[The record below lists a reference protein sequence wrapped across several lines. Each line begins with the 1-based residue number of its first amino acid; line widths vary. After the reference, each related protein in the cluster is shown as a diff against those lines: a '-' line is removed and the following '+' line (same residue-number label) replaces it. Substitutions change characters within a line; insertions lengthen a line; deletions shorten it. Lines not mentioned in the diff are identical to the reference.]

1 MRVKPCEI
9 ARGQRARLSFPA
21 GCATWLAVESPQ
33 SALLQRRFV
42 LMTGKGGVG
51 KTTLVAALAVHA
63 ATLGMRPLVVELGHR
78 ESMRSV
84 FGVDDIGFK
93 PRDVGLGVHA
103 MSVDVDVAVL
113 DYMMQ
118 HIPSRRVAKGI
129 VNNKVLE
136 RLFAAMPAVGEIATI
151 NKLRQLEAETNDSGQ
166 RRWGP
171 IFVDLDATGHAL
183 MFLEL
188 RSVIEN
194 IMGAGPMKRL
204 VEETADMLADPNIT
218 RLCLVA
224 TPAELPVTETIELYG
239 KLQGQGTVTFGS
251 VFANRMPQVALSD
264 ADVAAL
270 DEVETAAKA
279 VGRDDVIA
287 DVAWARTA
295 LHQLKAAREQIQRL
309 RDAVPLPIVELP
321 HLPATR
327 MDQAVLSRLGAM
339 AAGGA
344 A

>member
-1 MRVKPCEI
+1 VD
-9 ARGQRARLSFPA
+9 
-21 GCATWLAVESPQ
+21 SPQ

-63 ATLGMRPLVVELGHR
+63 ASLGMRPLVVELGHR

-93 PRDVGLGVHA
+93 PRDVGHGVHA

-113 DYMMQ
+113 DYMLE
-118 HIPSRRVAKGI
+118 HIPSKRVAKGI
-129 VNNKVLE
+129 VQNKVLE

-151 NKLRQLEAETNDSGQ
+151 NKLRQLEAETLPSGQ

-188 RSVIEN
+188 RSVIDN
-194 IMGAGPMKRL
+194 IMGAGPMRKL
-204 VEETADMLADPNIT
+204 VEETASMLADPQLT

-224 TPAELPVTETIELYG
+224 TPAELPVTETIELFG
-239 KLQGQGTVTFGS
+239 KLQGKGTVTFGS
-251 VFANRMPQVALSD
+251 VFANRIPQVSLSD
-264 ADVAAL
+264 EGVASL
-270 DEVETAAKA
+270 DAVEAAARA
-279 VGRDDVIA
+279 VGREDVLA

-295 LHQLKAAREQIQRL
+295 LHQRDAAQAQLARL
-309 RDAVPLPIVELP
+309 REHVPLPIIELP
-321 HLPATR
+321 QLPAAR
-327 MDQAVLSRLGAM
+327 MDAAVLGRLGAL

>member
-1 MRVKPCEI
+1 M
-9 ARGQRARLSFPA
+9 RARLSFPS
-21 GCATWLAVESPQ
+21 GCATCNAVSTGQ

-63 ATLGMRPLVVELGHR
+63 ASLGMRPLVVELGHR

-84 FGVDDIGFK
+84 FAVDDIGFT
-93 PRDVGLGVHA
+93 PRDVGHGVHA

-113 DYMMQ
+113 DYMLE
-118 HIPSRRVAKGI
+118 HIPSKRIAKGI
-129 VNNKVLE
+129 VQNKVLE

-151 NKLRQLEAETNDSGQ
+151 NKLRQLEAETLPSGG

-171 IFVDLDATGHAL
+171 ILVDLDATGHAL

-188 RSVIEN
+188 SSVIDS

-204 VEETADMLADPNIT
+204 VEETAQMLADPTIT

-239 KLQGQGTVTFGS
+239 KLVGQGTVTFDS
-251 VFANRMPQVALSD
+251 VFANRVPRIPLS
-264 ADVAAL
+264 ANDVAAL
-270 DEVETAAKA
+270 GSVESAAVA
-279 VGRDDVIA
+279 VGRADVVA

-295 LHQLKAAREQIQRL
+295 VRQVEAAQIQLDRL
-309 RDAVPLPIVELP
+309 RAAVELPIVELP
-321 HLPATR
+321 LLPAAR
-327 MDQAVLSRLGAM
+327 MDAVVLARLGAM

-344 A
+344 S

>member
-1 MRVKPCEI
+1 MSRE
-9 ARGQRARLSFPA
+9 Q
-21 GCATWLAVESPQ
+21 TAV
-33 SALLQRRFV
+33 LQRRFV

-51 KTTLVAALAVHA
+51 KTTVVAALAVHA
-63 ATLGMRPLVVELGHR
+63 ASLGMRPLVVELGHR

-93 PRDVGLGVHA
+93 PKDVGLGVHA

-113 DYMMQ
+113 DYMLE
-118 HIPSRRVAKGI
+118 HIPSKRVAKSI

-151 NKLRQLEAETNDSGQ
+151 NKLRQLEAEELPSGG

-171 IFVDLDATGHAL
+171 IIVDLDATGHAL

-188 RSVIEN
+188 RNVIDN

-204 VEETADMLADPNIT
+204 VEETADMLANPETT

-239 KLQGQGTVTFGS
+239 KLQGRGTVSFGS
-251 VFANRMPQVALSD
+251 VFANRVPQVPLGAEALP
-264 ADVAAL
+264 AL
-270 DEVETAAKA
+270 DQLEHAAKA
-279 VGRDDVIA
+279 VGRADVVA
-287 DVAWARTA
+287 DVAHARIA
-295 LHQLKAAREQIQRL
+295 MQQHADAQAQLARL
-309 RDAVPLPIVELP
+309 RENVDLPIVELP
-321 HLPATR
+321 LLPAAR
-327 MDQAVLSRLGAM
+327 MDGASLGHLGAL
-339 AAGGA
+339 AAGGEA
-344 A
+344 

>member
-1 MRVKPCEI
+1 VD
-9 ARGQRARLSFPA
+9 
-21 GCATWLAVESPQ
+21 SPQ

-63 ATLGMRPLVVELGHR
+63 ASLGMRPLVVELGHR

-93 PRDVGLGVHA
+93 PRNVGLGVHA
-103 MSVDVDVAVL
+103 MSVDVDMAVL
-113 DYMMQ
+113 DYMLE
-118 HIPSRRVAKGI
+118 HIPSKRVAKSI
-129 VNNKVLE
+129 VGNKVLE

-151 NKLRQLEAETNDSGQ
+151 NKLRQLEAETTETGQ

-188 RSVIEN
+188 RSVIDN

-204 VEETADMLADPNIT
+204 VEETAEMLADPNTT

-239 KLQGQGTVTFGS
+239 KLEGRGTVTFGS
-251 VFANRMPQVALSD
+251 IFANRMPQVPLS
-264 ADVAAL
+264 AESIAAL
-270 DEVETAAKA
+270 DQVEAAA
-279 VGRDDVIA
+279 QSVGRADVTA
-287 DVAWARTA
+287 DVAWARVA
-295 LHQLKAAREQIQRL
+295 LRQADAAREQIDRL
-309 RDAVPLPIVELP
+309 RAAVPLPIVELP
-321 HLPATR
+321 QLPAAR
-327 MDQAVLSRLGAM
+327 MGADVLGRLGAL
-339 AAGGA
+339 AAGGVA
-344 A
+344 